1 MSSHEE
7 SHAADAESLL
17 ARTEMGGHE
26 TTESKDEQEKVVDEI
41 DPSQKATRAKKSVV
55 WRFFEEVKVPSKK
68 RKGETEL
75 KGKCMACGSLFAK
88 TASGTTS
95 HWMRHL
101 NTCDLHK
108 HNEKSKQQKIINYR
122 TEEEEEAEG
131 DVETPAVVNPGHC
144 DNAKIREII
153 CKLIIV
159 HDMPFRLVEYKWF
172 NILMKALNRGYKK
185 MSRNTIRNECMK
197 LYESEKDILKKY
209 FKNVKKISLT
219 CDLWTSNQTICYMSL
234 VAHYIDA
241 DWNMHCRIINFIELE
256 PPHSGVV
263 ISNALYD
270 CLAEWKIEDKVA
282 SITFDNAASN
292 DLAVKFLLA
301 KFENRKALWF
311 EGKFLHVRC
320 CAHILN
326 LVVQDGLKMIE
337 HLTDK
342 VRETIKYIKK
352 SNNRFYK
359 FQNDIDSL
367 NIGRSKGMVLDCCT
381 RWGSTFKMLDSAFHY
396 RAAIDAYASGDA
408 NYRWQPSEEEWL
420 LYEQV
425 NSILGVFHEATK
437 AFSGSTYPTSNLFYP
452 HIVNIKKILCGLK
465 ESKEECLAAMA
476 DAMEDKFNKYWG
488 PECNTLFAI
497 ATILDP
503 RYKMDMIKYTFPSL
517 YAESKVAEKLTS
529 VEATLHELYAL
540 YESENNKN
548 MSTSA
553 SNGST
558 SQCTSTSASSSNTAF
573 SITSQ
578 YQEYMKAKKAY
589 QPSKSDLK
597 KYLDDDVENIPDDKF
612 DILGWWKMNELK
624 YPLVAKMARDILSIP
639 ITSVSSESAFST
651 GGRVIDDYRSSLLPS
666 TVQGLVGTSSWIRG
680 GHHKEKDVVSIY
692 DTFLF
697 FIQ

>member
-1 MSSHEE
+1 MSSHEV
-7 SHAADAESLL
+7 SNKVDAEIGGNE
-17 ARTEMGGHE
+17 ATGTE
-26 TTESKDEQEKVVDEI
+26 DQQQVVVEKEKR
-41 DPSQKATRAKKSVV
+41 QRATRAKKSPV
-55 WRFFEEVKVPSKK
+55 WLFFEEVRVPSKK
-68 RKGETEL
+68 KKGEIEI
-75 KGKCMACGSLFAK
+75 KGKCMACQKLFAK

-101 NTCDLHK
+101 TTCDRHK
-108 HNEKSKQQKIINYR
+108 LNQKSKQQKIINFQ

-131 DVETPAVVNPGHC
+131 DVETPSVVNPDYC
-144 DNAKIREII
+144 DNARIREII

-159 HDMPFRLVEYKWF
+159 HDMPFRIVEYKWF

-209 FKNVKKISLT
+209 FKNVRKISLT

-234 VAHYIDA
+234 VAHYIDD
-241 DWNMHCRIINFIELE
+241 DWKMHCRIINFIELE

-263 ISNALYD
+263 ISNAPYD
-270 CLAEWKIEDKVA
+270 CLAAWKIEDKVA

-301 KFENRKALWF
+301 KFKNRKALWF

-326 LVVQDGLKMIE
+326 LVVQDGLKMIG

-408 NYRWQPSEEEWL
+408 NYRWQPSDEEWL

-425 NSILGVFHEATK
+425 NSVLGVFHAATK

-452 HIVNIKKILCGLK
+452 HIVNIKKIICGLK
-465 ESKEECLAAMA
+465 ESKKECIAAMA
-476 DAMEDKFNKYWG
+476 DAMAEKFDKYWG

-497 ATILDP
+497 AAILDP
-503 RYKMDMIKYTFPSL
+503 RFKMDMIKFTFPSL
-517 YAESKVAEKLTS
+517 YEENEVAGKLES
-529 VEATLHELYAL
+529 VETTLRELYAL
-540 YESENNKN
+540 YESENNKS
-548 MSTSA
+548 MATSA
-553 SNGST
+553 NNEST
-558 SQCTSTSASSSNTAF
+558 SQCTSTSASSSTTAF

-578 YQEYMKAKKAY
+578 YQEYMKAKNAY
-589 QPSKSDLK
+589 QPLKSDLK
-597 KYLDDDVENIPDDKF
+597 RYLDDEIENIPDDKF
-612 DILGWWKMNELK
+612 DILSWWKMNELK
-624 YPLVAKMARDILSIP
+624 YPLVAKIARDILTIP
-639 ITSVSSESAFST
+639 VTSVSSESAFST
-651 GGRVIDDYRSSLLPS
+651 GGRVVDDYRSSLLPS
-666 TVQGLVGTSSWIRG
+666 TVQCLVCTSSWIRG
-680 GHHKEKDVVSIY
+680 GHHKEKDMDDDANSIPLVLVEE
-692 DTFLF
+692 DSLSDN
-697 FIQ
+697 